1 MMNIKIQDSLKQIKT
16 ALEDLQA
23 IPTVIAVAE
32 NHPVYSSDHET
43 LIVVRRALEPII
55 NDMQESIEVLDGE
68 LKSVQQD

>member
-1 MMNIKIQDSLKQIKT
+1 MMNIKIQDSLQQIKI

-23 IPTVIAVAE
+23 IPTVIAMAE
-32 NHPVYSSDHET
+32 DHPVYSNDHEA

>member
-1 MMNIKIQDSLKQIKT
+1 MMNIKIQDSFQQIKI

-23 IPTVIAVAE
+23 IPTVIAMAE
-32 NHPVYSSDHET
+32 DHPVYSNDHEA

>member
-1 MMNIKIQDSLKQIKT
+1 MMNIKIQDSFQQIKL

-23 IPTVIAVAE
+23 IPTVIVMAE
-32 NHPVYSSDHET
+32 DNLVYSSDHET

-55 NDMQESIEVLDGE
+55 NEMQEAVDIIDGE